1 MMAIAIRR
9 PKVSERLLISGVSAA
24 GSKSC
29 LYLSAMLRSS
39 RSMRAL
45 FSALALGNIIRFIV
59 ASAALA
65 TVGQC
70 SGSSG
75 WAQGR
80 ELSSLSC
87 PARLWCSGMPGTTD
101 SYSTRPR

>member
-1 MMAIAIRR
+1 MAIAIRR
-9 PKVSERLLISGVSAA
+9 PKVSERLVISGVRLP
-24 GSKSC
+24 GSKSW

-45 FSALALGNIIRFIV
+45 FSALALATIMRVMV
-59 ASAALA
+59 ASAAFA

-75 WAQGR
+75 CAQGS

-87 PARLWCSGMPGTTD
+87 PARLVWAGMPGTTD
-101 SYSTRPR
+101 SYSVRPR